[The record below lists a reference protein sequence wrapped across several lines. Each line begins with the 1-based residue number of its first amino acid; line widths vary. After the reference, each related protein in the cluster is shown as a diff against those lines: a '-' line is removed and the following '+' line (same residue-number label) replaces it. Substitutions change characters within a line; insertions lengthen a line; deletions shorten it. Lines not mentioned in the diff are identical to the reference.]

1 MPTCDYRCGTCNR
14 KSSRFVRFVSAKVE
28 AVCPYC
34 GSGDVCR
41 VISPVSFKVSSTSPK
56 IDYYKDPA
64 NIGKH
69 VEETFSRHGLDLP
82 ESVHK
87 TMEEAR
93 RGKMPKRL
101 DL

>member
-1 MPTCDYRCGTCNR
+1 MPTYDYRCGTCNR
-14 KSSRFVRFVSAKVE
+14 KSSRFVRSVSANVA

-34 GSGDVCR
+34 GSRDVCR
-41 VISPVSFKVSSTSPK
+41 VITPVSLKVSSTSPEM
-56 IDYYKDPA
+56 DYYKDPA

-69 VEETFSRHGLDLP
+69 VEEAFSRHGLDLP

-87 TMEEAR
+87 TIEEAR
-93 RGKMPKRL
+93 RGKMPKGL